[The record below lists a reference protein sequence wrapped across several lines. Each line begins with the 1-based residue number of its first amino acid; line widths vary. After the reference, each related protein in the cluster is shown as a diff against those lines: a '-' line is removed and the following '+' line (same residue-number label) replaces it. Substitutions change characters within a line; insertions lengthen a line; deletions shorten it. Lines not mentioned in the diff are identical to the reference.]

1 MVWNCKP
8 DNSGSD
14 DDDDGSGDGDDD
26 NDQEVKYGDDD
37 GDVEDEIVNE
47 EQDGNLYPQWCGIAS
62 LRFSP
67 CSNHPRSDELNICRR
82 LSINYVIAESGG
94 GLSK

>member
-26 NDQEVKYGDDD
+26 DDDEGEEEYGDDD

-47 EQDGNLYPQWCGIAS
+47 EQDGNLYPKWCGIAS

-67 CSNHPRSDELNICRR
+67 CSNHLRPDELNICKR
-82 LSINYVIAESGG
+82 LSINCGERG